1 MAMPLEI
8 GSFAPDWYNTL
19 VASAEPRSQVK
30 TTAAA
35 VKETISGWPKDT
47 VTGIAKATVTDRG
60 TKARE
65 IAGVKPMSRP
75 KKAVENI
82 ANVDVPTKQVKI
94 SNACRLIIFLA
105 P

>member
-1 MAMPLEI
+1 MPLEI
-8 GSFAPDWYNTL
+8 GSFAPDWSRTF
-19 VASAEPRSQVK
+19 VAKAEPRRPVK

-35 VKETISGWPKDT
+35 VRDTISGWPNET

-65 IAGVKPMSRP
+65 IAGVNPMRRP

-94 SNACRLIIFLA
+94 STACRFIIFLA